1 MIIVDTNVIAYLHV
15 TGKFTPLVLK
25 LIEKDSNWIAPPL
38 WQSEFRNV
46 LTNYIRHNLMTL
58 DQGINLLN
66 DALIT
71 MQNREIVP
79 SNELILSLAAS
90 SKSSSYDCEF
100 VALAKETA
108 SLLVTADR
116 QIVLDFP
123 ESAISL
129 EDFVAG

>member
-66 DALIT
+66 DALTT

>member
-1 MIIVDTNVIAYLHV
+1 
-15 TGKFTPLVLK
+15 
-25 LIEKDSNWIAPPL
+25 
-38 WQSEFRNV
+38 
-46 LTNYIRHNLMTL
+46 MTL

-79 SNELILSLAAS
+79 SGELVLTLAAS
-90 SKSSSYDCEF
+90 SRLSSYDCEF

-123 ESAISL
+123 ESAIGL
-129 EDFVAG
+129 DDFIAA